1 MPSSDSRNARPDTQ
15 SVVTLDDAPPPGYVA
30 LCWEVFFQSRGR
42 GVSMRAHFPWLHVP
56 GQAVFVTLR
65 AAGEVIAGCAMR
77 FIDDRTPGRRGAT
90 IGLVCVDAKHR
101 GQGHSSRVLERAI
114 AHADALGLAD
124 LVLWTGKPGVYERH
138 GFAPDDDGLYGTVC
152 APAAVAPTALAATR
166 SAWPGDADL
175 RGLPP
180 FAATGVQWRCGD
192 ASAIVLQDAG
202 GAILAEWSG
211 PDAAVADLLA
221 QAMPPAWRINA
232 LAEDSLPAL
241 LAERGFALD
250 LQPSRLRMR
259 RPAQGAAATPGRYDL
274 RVLDRI

>member
-1 MPSSDSRNARPDTQ
+1 MPSTDSHSAAPDTRA
-15 SVVTLDDAPPPGYVA
+15 VVGLDDAPPPGYIA
-30 LCWEVFFQSRGR
+30 LCWEVFFRSRGR
-42 GVSMRAHFPWLHVP
+42 GVAMDAHFPWLHVP

-65 AAGEVIAGCAMR
+65 VDDAVIAGCAMR
-77 FIDDRTPGRRGAT
+77 FIDDRTRARRGAA

-138 GFAPDDDGLYGTVC
+138 GFALDDDGLYGSAC
-152 APAAVAPTALAATR
+152 APAGMAPLAVDATQD
-166 SAWPGDADL
+166 AWPGSGDT

-180 FAATGVQWRCGD
+180 FAASGERWQSAD
-192 ASAIVLQDAG
+192 ASAIVVRDARG
-202 GAILAEWSG
+202 PILAEWQG

-221 QAMPPAWRINA
+221 HAMPPAWRINA
-232 LAEDSLPAL
+232 LAGDGLPAL

-259 RPAQGAAATPGRYDL
+259 RPAPLAGAAPRRYDL